1 MTILLEYE
9 VDLWYGMRRWGG
21 QCLWCVGRDGYMEEG
36 YSRVGLNQASKLE
49 GGCVSDW
56 WDGIS
61 PKCNRVILVTELH
74 GQVVIVG
81 EDWT

>member
-1 MTILLEYE
+1 
-9 VDLWYGMRRWGG
+9 
-21 QCLWCVGRDGYMEEG
+21 MEEG